1 MGKALG
7 FSLMVRIEKDTAFF
21 GPGPR
26 ALLELVGGTGS
37 LSAAA
42 ARMGMSYSKAQKII
56 KRMECETGTA
66 FIERH
71 AGGTGGGSSALT
83 REGRAFLAAYAQFE
97 EQLRAAGGPLFQ
109 ACFSQFLS
117 PDEARAARMLAN
129 ARPGKDGGNG

>member
-1 MGKALG
+1 MKKPLE
-7 FSLMVRIEKDTAFF
+7 FSLVVRVGNDAAFF

-56 KRMECETGTA
+56 KRMEHEAGMP

-83 REGRAFLAAYAQFE
+83 REGKAFLAAYALFE
-97 EQLRAAGGPLFQ
+97 EKLRAAGGPLFRE
-109 ACFSQFLS
+109 CFSQFL
-117 PDEARAARMLAN
+117 
-129 ARPGKDGGNG
+129 